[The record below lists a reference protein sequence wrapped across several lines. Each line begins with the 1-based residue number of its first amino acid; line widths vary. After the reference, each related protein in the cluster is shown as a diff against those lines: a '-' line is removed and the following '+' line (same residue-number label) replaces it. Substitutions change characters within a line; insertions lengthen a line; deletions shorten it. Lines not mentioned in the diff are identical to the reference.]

1 MNETKSLYDL
11 VQERIKII
19 DNFDYAWEKSLA
31 IDYLKAETE
40 MSILLQILSEDDK
53 PTIYSDLFKR
63 LSLVNH
69 SKPIQE
75 ILYENHLKDPKFNTN
90 KYKNVVKL
98 FYDLD
103 NDELLN
109 FLYGRNRVNN
119 DVFDS
124 LSKYFT
130 DDDDKDGDHDE
141 QQSKRQ
147 C

>member
-31 IDYLKAETE
+31 IDYLKSETE

-53 PTIYSDLFKR
+53 PAIYSDLFKR

-69 SKPIQE
+69 SIPIQE
-75 ILYENHLKDPKFNTN
+75 ILYENRLKDPKFNTN

-141 QQSKRQ
+141 QQSED
-147 C
+147 